1 MKTKNK
7 KWKQNNNNKK
17 TNKQIRVGMYAKNS
31 QVYMHWHWSSSE
43 KSSFSKPIASVF
55 SPPPIIIFSYGVE
68 IFPHHLVQ
76 LIGHVGAFIGY
87 IEM

>member
-1 MKTKNK
+1 MKERK
-7 KWKQNNNNKK
+7 KENSDWNLSE
-17 TNKQIRVGMYAKNS
+17 NS

-55 SPPPIIIFSYGVE
+55 SPPPIMTFSYGVP
-68 IFPHHLVQ
+68 IFPHPLVLQ
-76 LIGHVGAFIGY
+76 IGHVSALIGY